1 MNSNAVHLPRARKD
15 REAIRPLGLYL
26 RVGRQQHKDVLDVLA
41 AGERGFMGLIIE
53 APYTERHWELR
64 AEAAKQGLDVVLDP
78 KTHAKATVGGHS
90 PSLARLPWGADQP
103 HRAEDFAGEAGE
115 AIASTIAEF
124 AVEEGFSQ
132 ILGPTHLLRDPNDRW
147 MRYDIETMQL
157 MSRKLEGVRPR
168 VALIYPLAMPMQV
181 IRDPV
186 RRRAVIAALS
196 DVDAD
201 AIWLRIENFGSDATG
216 NKTAAYIEACQDFNQ
231 LGIPLI
237 ADHAGGLPGLGLLAF
252 GAIGGIAHGITL
264 NEGSNINHWKRPR
277 AEGGGGALG
286 TRTYIP
292 QLDLMLKRHEAEAF
306 LNSSS
311 RVKTFF
317 VCRNSHCCP
326 RGIRDMLERPAGHF
340 IHQRAEQVSQLGST
354 PESLRVETY
363 LDQLVRPISDAVTII
378 TSLKSI
384 DNKLKKNCKIG
395 SVA

>member
-1 MNSNAVHLPRARKD
+1 MNSNAVHLPRAHKD

-311 RVKTFF
+311 RVKTFS
-317 VCRNSHCCP
+317 C
-326 RGIRDMLERPAGHF
+326 
-340 IHQRAEQVSQLGST
+340 AETAIVAHAASGTCSNA
-354 PESLRVETY
+354 R
-363 LDQLVRPISDAVTII
+363 LVILSISEQ
-378 TSLKSI
+378 
-384 DNKLKKNCKIG
+384 NR
-395 SVA
+395 